1 MHLMY
6 RSLETAVPKRK
17 GCFLPN
23 RSFAQRIFIHSP
35 EGFAEHA
42 SSCFLYVGNSARYL
56 VYNFKNRR
64 NCIGLAA
71 FSHRVNIGLS
81 GAVQCMHF
89 FYQKT
94 G

>member
-6 RSLETAVPKRK
+6 HRMLAELHSMVHD
-17 GCFLPN
+17 N
-23 RSFAQRIFIHSP
+23 RMLAELHSIVYSP

-56 VYNFKNRR
+56 VYNFQNRR